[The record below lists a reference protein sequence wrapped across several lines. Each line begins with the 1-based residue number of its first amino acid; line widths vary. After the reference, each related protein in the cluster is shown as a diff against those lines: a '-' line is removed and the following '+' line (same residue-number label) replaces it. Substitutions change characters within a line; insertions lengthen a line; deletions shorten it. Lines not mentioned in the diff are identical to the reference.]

1 MMKPKEI
8 GLSTRKRLEF
18 IDITSQ
24 VNEFVENSG
33 IEDGAILIFTKHTT
47 SGLTINENEPGLI
60 SDMEDLL
67 KKIVP
72 KDGYEHDRID
82 NNADSHLRSLLLEH
96 SLVLPVS
103 GKKVGLGTWQR
114 VFFVE
119 LDGPRGR
126 NILLKII

>member
-18 IDITSQ
+18 IDITSL

-47 SGLTINENEPGLI
+47 SGLTINENEAGLI

-103 GKKVGLGTWQR
+103 NKKVGLGTWQR
-114 VFFVE
+114 IFFVE